1 MSNVNKNLLI
11 KGRNPVLEA
20 LNESTDIERVY
31 LLQGI
36 TGEFEKVLRHLC
48 RKKEV
53 PLQVI
58 PKERMSRF
66 VSDNHQGVVAIKT
79 SIPYYN
85 VEDIVAHCFENGK
98 MPLIVILD
106 EVTDVRNLGAIARS
120 ALSFGADALVVP
132 TIGSAPIQADSI
144 KASAGALL
152 KVNVC
157 RSASLVNT
165 VKYLQDSGMTVIA
178 SSLEAKTPLD
188 SLDLTVPLAVI
199 VGSEDHGI
207 REHLLRASDQRFII
221 PQSAEME
228 SLNVSVAAGIMLYE
242 VYKQRAKV

>member
-1 MSNVNKNLLI
+1 MSNINKNLII

-58 PKERMSRF
+58 PKERMSKF
-66 VSDNHQGVVAIKT
+66 VSDNHQGVIALKT

-85 VEDIVAHCFENGK
+85 IEDVVAHCFENGRT
-98 MPLIVILD
+98 PLIVLLD

-152 KVNVC
+152 KIHVC
-157 RSASLVNT
+157 RSPSLANT
-165 VKYLQDSGMTVIA
+165 VKTLQESGIHVIA
-178 SSLEAKTPLD
+178 SSLEAKTALGA
-188 SLDLTVPLAVI
+188 LDLTVPLAII
-199 VGSEDHGI
+199 VGSEDTGV

-221 PQSAEME
+221 PQSPDME

-242 VYKQRAKV
+242 VFRQRNVQ

>member
-1 MSNVNKNLLI
+1 MSNINKNLII

-20 LNESTDIERVY
+20 LHENHDIERVY

-36 TGEFEKVLRHLC
+36 TGEFEKILRHLC

-58 PKERMSRF
+58 PKERMAKF
-66 VSDNHQGVVAIKT
+66 VSDNHQGVIALKP
-79 SIPYYN
+79 SISYYQI
-85 VEDIVAHCFENGK
+85 EDIVQHCYENGRT
-98 MPLIVILD
+98 PLIVILD

-120 ALSFGADALVVP
+120 ALGFGADAIVVP
-132 TIGSAPIQADSI
+132 TVGSAPIQADSI

-152 KVNVC
+152 KIHVC
-157 RSASLVNT
+157 RSASLANT
-165 VKYLQDSGMTVIA
+165 VKYLQESGITVIA
-178 SSLEAKTPLD
+178 SSLEANTALD
-188 SLDLTVPLAVI
+188 SLDLNVPLAMI
-199 VGSEDHGI
+199 VGSEDTGV

-221 PQSAEME
+221 PQSPEME

-242 VYKQRAKV
+242 VYKQRHKT